1 MTEHTNRLIDE
12 TSPYLLQHAHN
23 PVDWY
28 PWGEAAFGKARA
40 EDRPIL
46 LSVGYSACHWC
57 HVMAHESF
65 EDQATAEYMNAH
77 FVNIKVDREERP
89 DVDAVYMQAVQ
100 ALTQHGGWPLTA
112 FLTPEGEPF
121 YGGTYYPPEPRH
133 GMPGFRQ
140 VLEAMS
146 DVWRTRRDEAAG
158 SAAELTRHLQQAA
171 RIAPGEGEPQ
181 PELLAEAATA
191 IERRFEERHGGWGGA
206 PKFPAPQT
214 IEFLLRRSRDGDT
227 VALAQAEATL
237 DHMANGGIY
246 DQLGGGFHRY
256 STDAE
261 WLVPHFEKMLY
272 DNAQLARAY
281 LSAFQVT
288 AKPRYRGIVEETL
301 AYVLREMTSPEGGFY
316 SAQDADSE
324 GEEGK
329 FFVWSRDEIRQALG
343 RDAMAFEALYDVSE
357 RGNWEGV
364 NVLRRVRSP
373 EQVARVLGRPVEDIR
388 EAEGR
393 GRATLWQLR
402 EQRVKPG
409 LDDKVLANWN
419 GLQLAALADAG
430 RVLER
435 AEWIAAARRNAEFVL
450 GNMRKDGRLR
460 HSYKQGQARVE
471 GFASDYALYAY
482 GLLALYRA
490 TWETRWVAAARELI
504 DTLLAEFWDAEQGG
518 FFQTGVRH
526 EALVARPKELFDE
539 AVPSANGI
547 AASVLLRLAALTGE
561 GEYER
566 RARTTIALVSR
577 AITQYPS
584 GFGSWLN
591 ALDQLLASPREV
603 AIAGDP
609 GLPDTARLLRELDRR
624 WLPNV
629 TVAVAAPG
637 DADAAQLVPL
647 LRDRPQRDELAT
659 AYVCRDWVCNLPT
672 TDAAEMLR
680 QVEERGERG

>member
-261 WLVPHFEKMLY
+261 WLVPHFRRGVVELSVGEGAPRWTV
-272 DNAQLARAY
+272 DQRGLVGLLGDLAQHELRQEDVRDLDIGQRA
-281 LSAFQVT
+281 LVDHGNPPCASADQVKRYVDSVAT
-288 AKPRYRGIVEETL
+288 AHGTDQ
-301 AYVLREMTSPEGGFY
+301 AVLRDRGPGPVRARTATCVCRKRFG
-316 SAQDADSE
+316 
-324 GEEGK
+324 
-329 FFVWSRDEIRQALG
+329 RCRG
-343 RDAMAFEALYDVSE
+343 RDARCRVAAIGTPRHPRDDPSTWIDEAPSHLQPLKSAAPFRSIGTPRTLAAIAELLDRE
-357 RGNWEGV
+357 
-364 NVLRRVRSP
+364 VR
-373 EQVARVLGRPVEDIR
+373 A
-388 EAEGR
+388 
-393 GRATLWQLR
+393 RATRRRSSSCSRCRDLWVVPHR
-402 EQRVKPG
+402 SWHVDHDWK
-409 LDDKVLANWN
+409 
-419 GLQLAALADAG
+419 LAASAAP
-430 RVLER
+430 R
-435 AEWIAAARRNAEFVL
+435 AEDPL
-450 GNMRKDGRLR
+450 D
-460 HSYKQGQARVE
+460 
-471 GFASDYALYAY
+471 
-482 GLLALYRA
+482 
-490 TWETRWVAAARELI
+490 
-504 DTLLAEFWDAEQGG
+504 
-518 FFQTGVRH
+518 VR
-526 EALVARPKELFDE
+526 
-539 AVPSANGI
+539 
-547 AASVLLRLAALTGE
+547 
-561 GEYER
+561 
-566 RARTTIALVSR
+566 
-577 AITQYPS
+577 
-584 GFGSWLN
+584 
-591 ALDQLLASPREV
+591 
-603 AIAGDP
+603 
-609 GLPDTARLLRELDRR
+609 
-624 WLPNV
+624 
-629 TVAVAAPG
+629 
-637 DADAAQLVPL
+637 
-647 LRDRPQRDELAT
+647 
-659 AYVCRDWVCNLPT
+659 
-672 TDAAEMLR
+672 
-680 QVEERGERG
+680 

>member
-28 PWGEAAFGKARA
+28 PWGDEAFVKARA
-40 EDRPIL
+40 EDKPIL

-57 HVMAHESF
+57 HVLAHESF
-65 EDQATAEYMNAH
+65 EDEATAAYMNEH

-89 DVDAVYMQAVQ
+89 DVDAVYMQAIQ

-112 FLTPEGEPF
+112 FLTPGGQPF

-133 GMPGFRQ
+133 GMPSFQQ

-146 DVWRTRRDEAAG
+146 DVWRNRRDEAVG
-158 SAAELTRHLQQAA
+158 SAEELTRHLQDAA
-171 RIAPGEGEPQ
+171 HIAPGTGEPQ
-181 PELLAEAATA
+181 PELLAKAAEA
-191 IERRFEERHGGWGGA
+191 IERRFDRRYGGWGGA

-214 IEFLLRRSRDGDT
+214 IEFLLRRSLDGDS
-227 VALAQAEATL
+227 VALQQAETTL
-237 DHMANGGIY
+237 QRMANGGIY

-281 LSAFQVT
+281 LIAFQLT
-288 AKPRYRGIVEETL
+288 GNAQYRSVVEETL

-324 GEEGK
+324 GEEGR
-329 FFVWSRDEIRQALG
+329 FFVWTLAEVHQALG
-343 RDAMAFEALYDVSE
+343 GDAMAFEALYDVSG

-364 NVLRRVRSP
+364 NVLRRVRQP
-373 EQVARVLGRPVEDIR
+373 QDVARVLGQPLERIQAA
-388 EAEGR
+388 AER
-393 GRATLWQLR
+393 GRQTLWQIR
-402 EQRVKPG
+402 ERRPKPG
-409 LDDKVLANWN
+409 RDDKVLANWN
-419 GLQLAALADAG
+419 GLQLAAFADAG
-430 RVLER
+430 RVLGR
-435 AEWIAAARRNAEFVL
+435 PDWIDAARRNAEFVL
-450 GNMRKDGRLR
+450 NTMRENGRLR
-460 HSYKQGQARVE
+460 HTYKDGRARVE

-490 TWETRWVAAARELI
+490 TWETRWIAAARELA

-526 EALVARPKELFDE
+526 EELVARPKELFDE

-547 AASVLLRLAALTGE
+547 AATVLLRLAALTGA

-566 RARTTIALVSR
+566 RARATIALVSR
-577 AITQYPS
+577 AITQYPTA
-584 GFGSWLN
+584 FGSWLN
-591 ALDQLLASPREV
+591 ALDLLLAPPREV

-609 GLPDTARLLRELDRR
+609 GRPDTAQLLRVLDQR

-637 DADAAQLVPL
+637 DTQAAEQIPL
-647 LRDRPQRDELAT
+647 LRDRPQRDGLAT
-659 AYVCRDWVCNLPT
+659 AFVCRAWVCNLPT
-672 TDAAEMLR
+672 TDAGEMLR
-680 QVEERGERG
+680 QVESE